1 MMAQS
6 FKVRASSWGK
16 LFDCA
21 HSWEGTHILGM
32 RMPSSPRA
40 LLGKGIHHGTAVFD
54 TERMNGGPGDAF
66 EAVDQAV
73 EHIVHPDE
81 EVDWKSDDLSQKEM
95 SVIAATLVNRYCYE
109 VSPLF
114 TFAAVEM
121 TTKPLVID
129 CGSGIN
135 VELTGTLDRCR
146 LRRDTNGLGIS
157 DVKSGRA
164 AVDEYGNAKTK
175 GHRAQIGTYEILT
188 EHTTGEIITEPGGI
202 IGMKTS
208 GKLAIGLG
216 EITGGKE
223 LMLGTADEPGLIQYA
238 AEMFRSG
245 MFPPNPQSV
254 LCSKKYCARWA
265 TCKFHD

>member
-1 MMAQS
+1 MSQL
-6 FKVRASSWGK
+6 FIVRASSWGK

-21 HSWEGTHILGM
+21 HSWEGTHIMGL

-54 TERMNGGPGDAF
+54 MARINGLAGDAD
-66 EAVDQAV
+66 EAVGQAIAQIQ
-73 EHIVHPDE
+73 EPGED
-81 EVDWKSDDLSQKEM
+81 VDWSCDDLSAREM
-95 SVIAATLVNRYCYE
+95 SAIAATLVNRYCRE
-109 VSPLF
+109 VSPHF
-114 TFAAVEM
+114 TFRAVEM
-121 TTKPLVID
+121 TTKPLVIA
-129 CGSGIN
+129 CGGGIN

-146 LRRDTNGLGIS
+146 LRVETGGLGIN
-157 DVKSGRA
+157 DVKTGRA
-164 AVDEYGNAKTK
+164 AVDGDGMAKTK

-188 EHTTGEIITEPGGI
+188 EHTIGEPVTEPGGI

-208 GKLAIGLG
+208 GKLAIGFG
-216 EITGGKE
+216 DVIGGKE
-223 LMLGTADEPGLIQYA
+223 LMLGTPDEPGLIQYA